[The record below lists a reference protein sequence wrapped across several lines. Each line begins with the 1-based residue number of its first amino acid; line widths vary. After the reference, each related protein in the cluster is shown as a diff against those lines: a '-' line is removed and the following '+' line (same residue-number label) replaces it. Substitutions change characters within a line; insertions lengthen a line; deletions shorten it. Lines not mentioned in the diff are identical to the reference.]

1 MKNKTKSPIE
11 IKFSKPELE
20 LLTLSLKHLQ
30 GELSDWLEDNIE
42 QLEEAD
48 SSLITHQIKKAIE
61 LQKRLSKHS
70 S

>member
-1 MKNKTKSPIE
+1 MTPDTIE

-48 SSLITHQIKKAIE
+48 SSLITYQIKKAIE
-61 LQKRLSKHS
+61 LQERLSKHS

>member
-1 MKNKTKSPIE
+1 MTPDTIE

-20 LLTLSLKHLQ
+20 LLALSLKHLQ

-42 QLEEAD
+42 QLKEAD

-61 LQKRLSKHS
+61 LNVKIEAAKTV
-70 S
+70 